1 MRGLCFGGVREYDRL
16 ESSRAR
22 IIPRVVTM
30 MAAVF
35 VMVGIVIGGVLGG
48 RIRDEINRPA
58 IMLPRASRTIG
69 RMAGGVFSLMGV
81 IAGVRV
87 CPVWTSKVMRR
98 L

>member
-35 VMVGIVIGGVLGG
+35 VMVGIVIGGVLG
-48 RIRDEINRPA
+48 
-58 IMLPRASRTIG
+58 
-69 RMAGGVFSLMGV
+69 V

>member
-35 VMVGIVIGGVLGG
+35 VMVGIVIGGVLGCLRG
-48 RIRDEINRPA
+48 Y
-58 IMLPRASRTIG
+58 L
-69 RMAGGVFSLMGV
+69 
-81 IAGVRV
+81 
-87 CPVWTSKVMRR
+87 
-98 L
+98 

>member
-1 MRGLCFGGVREYDRL
+1 MEGFR
-16 ESSRAR
+16 
-22 IIPRVVTM
+22 
-30 MAAVF
+30 
-35 VMVGIVIGGVLGG
+35 G

-58 IMLPRASRTIG
+58 IMLPRASRMIG
-69 RMAGGVFSLMGV
+69 RMAGGVFVNGV

>member
-35 VMVGIVIGGVLGG
+35 VMVGIVIGRVFCRHPIL
-48 RIRDEINRPA
+48 RMSCSPLRLWIIRPEHSLTSPNRTHTNPSNH
-58 IMLPRASRTIG
+58 PH
-69 RMAGGVFSLMGV
+69 
-81 IAGVRV
+81 
-87 CPVWTSKVMRR
+87 
-98 L
+98 

>member
-58 IMLPRASRTIG
+58 IMLPRASRMIG
-69 RMAGGVFSLMGV
+69 RMAGGAFSFMGV

>member
-35 VMVGIVIGGVLGG
+35 CDGGYSYWEGFL
-48 RIRDEINRPA
+48 
-58 IMLPRASRTIG
+58 
-69 RMAGGVFSLMGV
+69 
-81 IAGVRV
+81 
-87 CPVWTSKVMRR
+87 
-98 L
+98 

>member
-58 IMLPRASRTIG
+58 IMLPRASRMIG
-69 RMAGGVFSLMGV
+69 LVRLCGG
-81 IAGVRV
+81 
-87 CPVWTSKVMRR
+87 CR
-98 L
+98 LQ